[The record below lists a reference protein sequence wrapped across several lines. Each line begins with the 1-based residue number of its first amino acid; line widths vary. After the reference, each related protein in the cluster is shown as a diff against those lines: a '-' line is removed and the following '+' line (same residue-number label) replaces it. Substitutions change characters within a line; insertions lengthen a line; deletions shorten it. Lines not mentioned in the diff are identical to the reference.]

1 MTVVYTACR
10 KGDVQLN
17 NDRTLSSEKVSSTTI
32 SDNFNVLQKNSIMDK
47 IAKQLAVNLKQKDMR
62 AFVKSEALKQFDGDY
77 DILYRNIKDI
87 VISGKALKSHLVNN
101 TKDSELSSNDVEELA
116 STMPLLN
123 ISVPMNIEK
132 WDTDNYTPMV
142 AVVPADY
149 DDKTAKLVKAY
160 DGDGNIH
167 YLDATKSPDVP
178 VVVVGLNERTRIK
191 DKKLVVLSYPPIVRQ
206 KQFVKMENRRNV
218 AISYN
223 DGEAG
228 DDPGSEGDPGG
239 TGNSCSRYNG
249 NWEYMY
255 GLTFPGTS
263 LQDTYE
269 DWVLGAPEIRI
280 MIFKPTENFTKLGKF
295 LDNAYEPQKRR
306 DVNGRWE
313 YYNWDWPLFMWYNGT
328 GTTDFGNVVLYQMIE
343 EDSGQILELTVSGD
357 IPIPFTSDSVHLS
370 AKVNIKNDDDIG
382 PTVPVDFR
390 DTRCTKIYGDPTFK
404 FYIKHQ

>member
-1 MTVVYTACR
+1 MKKQVFSLITLLIVMTVVYTACR

-218 AISYN
+218 AIS
-223 DGEAG
+223 
-228 DDPGSEGDPGG
+228 
-239 TGNSCSRYNG
+239 
-249 NWEYMY
+249 
-255 GLTFPGTS
+255 
-263 LQDTYE
+263 
-269 DWVLGAPEIRI
+269 
-280 MIFKPTENFTKLGKF
+280 
-295 LDNAYEPQKRR
+295 
-306 DVNGRWE
+306 
-313 YYNWDWPLFMWYNGT
+313 
-328 GTTDFGNVVLYQMIE
+328 
-343 EDSGQILELTVSGD
+343 
-357 IPIPFTSDSVHLS
+357 
-370 AKVNIKNDDDIG
+370 
-382 PTVPVDFR
+382 
-390 DTRCTKIYGDPTFK
+390 
-404 FYIKHQ
+404 